1 MGCSGNLYRD
11 TGFQASLFY
20 RRFKVEAKNWK
31 TEKETIIRCVLL
43 NLAGVFIYA
52 VGINSFAAPHKIAPG
67 GASGIAILINYLTGC
82 PIGLFVFVFNIP
94 LLLIIVVK
102 KYFPR
107 SFVFRTLASTATDL
121 VIVRIPVYKGNPLLA
136 AMFCGAMMGIGLAL
150 VHMGQS
156 NTGGISLLGLIMQK
170 CNPQFQVG
178 AWISG
183 LNIAVVLASAMVY
196 RNIESL
202 LYAVVT
208 VYISGMFMDHMLENA
223 DAKNLMIVIAEST
236 DKVRQVFLDRKI
248 GVTVLKGEGGY
259 SSEVQRVVMCV
270 SEKKECE
277 LLQKRIHKVDDKAL
291 VIITE
296 AEKVA
301 GKGFKHLT

>member
-1 MGCSGNLYRD
+1 M
-11 TGFQASLFY
+11 
-20 RRFKVEAKNWK
+20 EAKNWK

-67 GASGIAILINYLTGC
+67 GASGIAILIN
-82 PIGLFVFVFNIP
+82 IP

-107 SFVFRTLASTATDL
+107 SFVFRTLASTALLSIVTDL

-170 CNPQFQVG
+170 FNPQFQVG

-259 SSEVQRVVMCV
+259 SVRYSVW
-270 SEKKECE
+270 
-277 LLQKRIHKVDDKAL
+277 
-291 VIITE
+291 
-296 AEKVA
+296 
-301 GKGFKHLT
+301 